1 VYKLKGG
8 RQLVIFVQFLFNM
21 GRFDVG
27 GCVKLWVEGL
37 CGLKNFFFCK
47 FTLFTQNSQLKR
59 KSYLRKKLKIQTKIG
74 GNSGGRP
81 NNYVSIF

>member
-1 VYKLKGG
+1 MYKLKGG

-37 CGLKNFFFCK
+37 MRLKELFFCK
-47 FTLFTQNSQLKR
+47 YKFTI
-59 KSYLRKKLKIQTKIG
+59 KKKI
-74 GNSGGRP
+74 
-81 NNYVSIF
+81 IFAQKT

>member
-37 CGLKNFFFCK
+37 MRLKELFFVN
-47 FTLFTQNSQLKR
+47 LNSQLKR

-74 GNSGGRP
+74 GNSEGRP

>member
-1 VYKLKGG
+1 MYKLKGG

-37 CGLKNFFFCK
+37 MRLKELFFVNLHF
-47 FTLFTQNSQLKR
+47 
-59 KSYLRKKLKIQTKIG
+59 LRKIH
-74 GNSGGRP
+74 N
-81 NNYVSIF
+81 